1 LKAHQIHSLELLHQR
16 RVRPWQIV
24 SPELARSL
32 CELAQE
38 LGRQVGVLLDRSGY
52 VQWVVVGNDHRLN
65 LPDLGRLRAGRAH
78 FRGLRLVHVHL
89 KDEPLSRDDLSD
101 LGLLRLDYVAA
112 LSLGPDGLPGRVRG
126 AYLLP
131 GVEGAEPWRLEEF
144 ADPHALEVDFLAF
157 VAALEAE
164 FAAKIEAAA
173 PVEEGRERALLA
185 DVAPRAAAAEDNMQ
199 EMRELCRT
207 AGVTV
212 VGQVLQ
218 LRPKPDPHFLV
229 GKGKL
234 EELVLE
240 AQQKGAGLVI
250 FGRDLRPAQARSIA
264 EATELRVLDRTQL
277 ILDIFANRALSGD
290 GKLQVELA
298 QLKYRMPRLT
308 DEDSGLSR
316 LVGGIGGQGPGETK
330 LEIDRRRARERI
342 KRLEREIE
350 TLSKRRAVRR
360 AQRQARGLPVVALV
374 GYTNA
379 GKSTLLNALTHA
391 DVFVEDKLFATLDTT
406 SRRLQFPRDREV
418 ILIDTV
424 GFIRDLPKDLV
435 NAFRATLEELD
446 HANLLL
452 HLVDAADP
460 RLDEHI
466 AAVDRILEELGLAST
481 PRLLLLNKVDRLE
494 PGRTRMLARRLGG
507 LPISAR
513 EEQGFE
519 PMLAA
524 AEEILWRSGAAEKN
538 AIFTPDA
545 G

>member
-1 LKAHQIHSLELLHQR
+1 
-16 RVRPWQIV
+16 
-24 SPELARSL
+24 
-32 CELAQE
+32 
-38 LGRQVGVLLDRSGY
+38 VGVLLDRRGY
-52 VQWVVVGNDHRLN
+52 VQWVVVGNDHRMY

-112 LSLGPDGLPGRVRG
+112 LSIRPDGLPGRVRG

-131 GVEGAEPWRLEEF
+131 GADGSEPWRLEEF

-157 VAALEAE
+157 VTALEAE
-164 FAAKIEAAA
+164 FAAKAEEAA
-173 PVEEGRERALLA
+173 PVEEGRDRALLV
-185 DVAPRAAAAEDNMQ
+185 DVAKRAADGDDNLQ

-207 AGVTV
+207 AGVSV

-218 LRPKPDPHFLV
+218 VRPKPDPHYLV

-240 AQQKGAGLVI
+240 ALQKGADLVI
-250 FGRDLRPAQARSIA
+250 FGRNLYPAQARAIA

-308 DEDSGLSR
+308 AEDSGLSR

-342 KRLEREIE
+342 KRLEHEIE
-350 TLSKRRAVRR
+350 SLSKRRAVRR
-360 AQRQARGLPVVALV
+360 SQREARGLPVVALV

-391 DVFVEDKLFATLDTT
+391 DVFVEDKLFATLDPT
-406 SRRLQFPRDREV
+406 SRRLRFPRDREV

-424 GFIRDLPKDLV
+424 GFIRDLPRDLI
-435 NAFRATLEELD
+435 NAFRATLEELS
-446 HANLLL
+446 HADLLL
-452 HLVDAADP
+452 HLVDAADA
-460 RLDEHI
+460 RLDDHI
-466 AAVDRILEELGLAST
+466 AAVDHILAELGLAET
-481 PRLLLLNKVDRLE
+481 PRLLLLNKADRLE
-494 PGRTRMLARRLGG
+494 PVRLRALARRLGG

-513 EEQGFE
+513 AEQGFE
-519 PMLAA
+519 PMLSA

-538 AIFTPDA
+538 AIFAPEPGA
-545 G
+545 PA